1 MSGLEERKGSLEEYS
16 RIFLPGFEKNEKEF
30 IRKRPSRRRCRVKT
44 DANSKM

>member
-1 MSGLEERKGSLEEYS
+1 MSGLGERKGSLEEYS

-30 IRKRPSRRRCRVKT
+30 IRKRPSGRRCRGET